1 MSLPCTSTCWRERR
15 DHSRGPVPGL
25 GRAHE
30 GGRREIER
38 DEVGRSTTAVP
49 GEQGVPE
56 QSSPTENMAILP

>member
-1 MSLPCTSTCWRERR
+1 M
-15 DHSRGPVPGL
+15 PGL

-38 DEVGRSTTAVP
+38 DKVGHNTTAVP

>member
-1 MSLPCTSTCWRERR
+1 M
-15 DHSRGPVPGL
+15 PGL

-38 DEVGRSTTAVP
+38 DKVGRSTTAVP